1 MNFRRA
7 LVAATILA
15 MPIAASAQ
23 PVTGI
28 YLGAGAGVDIPLN
41 QDVKNLSVNTGTLG
55 GLSTSGQMKFD
66 TGFAGMAMLGYGFGN
81 GFRAEAEGLYLNNN
95 AKGLTGFTRN
105 FGPLNGGGRQQKYGG
120 FANLLYDFNNISPNF
135 VPYIGVGAGAL
146 WINDKLHASNA
157 SGFGATS
164 AGGGTLAIAP
174 GGFTTSTDA
183 TKAVF
188 AYQAIVGFAVPIT
201 SVPGL
206 AITAD
211 YRFVG
216 TSGNRSD
223 SASATVSATATNTA
237 GRAAAGTRTAAGNIQ
252 MGPTYDNT
260 IMIGIRYNFGVAPPP
275 APAPVAP
282 APAPISR
289 SYLVFFDWDKYNL
302 TDRARQIVAEAAANS
317 KKVQY
322 TKIEV
327 NGFTDTSGTPKYNMG
342 LSIRRANTVAA
353 ELVKDG
359 VPKSAI
365 AITGFGD
372 THLLVPTG
380 PNVREPQNRRVEIII
395 K

>member
-23 PVTGI
+23 PVTGV
-28 YLGAGAGVDIPLN
+28 YVGAGAGVDIPLN
-41 QDVKNLSVNTGTLG
+41 QNVKNLSIGNGTLG
-55 GLSTSGQMKFD
+55 GLSTSGKMKFG
-66 TGFAGMAMLGYGFGN
+66 TGFAGEAAVGYGFGN
-81 GFRAEAEGLYLNNN
+81 GFRAELEGLYLNTHG
-95 AKGLTGFTRN
+95 KGTTGFTR
-105 FGPLNGGGRQQKYGG
+105 GIVTNGGGTQQKYGPMV
-120 FANLLYDFNNISPNF
+120 NILYDFNGISPLF
-135 VPYIGVGAGAL
+135 VPYAGVGVGAL
-146 WINDKLHASNA
+146 WINDDLHGSNG
-157 SGFGATS
+157 SPFTVGATTVP
-164 AGGGTLAIAP
+164 ANGLN
-174 GGFTTSTDA
+174 FSTNHS
-183 TKAVF
+183 KNAVF
-188 AYQAIVGFAVPIT
+188 AYQGILGFAVPIT

-206 AITAD
+206 AVTAD
-211 YRFVG
+211 YRFIG
-216 TSGNRSD
+216 TTGNRSD
-223 SASATVSATATNTA
+223 SASYTVTTGGRTTTAS
-237 GRAAAGTRTAAGNIQ
+237 GKVQ
-252 MGPTYDNT
+252 MGPSYDNT
-260 IMIGIRYNFGVAPPP
+260 IMVGVRYNFGVAPPP

>member
-28 YLGAGAGVDIPLN
+28 YLGGQAGVDFPL
-41 QDVKNLSVNTGTLG
+41 QQSVKNLTVTQPGWAS
-55 GLSTSGQMKFD
+55 LSTSGNATFKA
-66 TGFAGMAMLGYGFGN
+66 GFAGGAEIGYGFGN
-81 GFRAEAEGLYLNNN
+81 GFRAELEGLYLNNKSN
-95 AKGLTGFTRN
+95 GLTGFTRTGN
-105 FGPLNGGGRQQKYGG
+105 LSGGGTQQAYG
-120 FANLLYDFNNISPNF
+120 FMVNALYDFNNISPSF
-135 VPYIGVGAGAL
+135 VPYVGVGTGIL
-146 WINDKLHASNA
+146 WINDNLHGYN
-157 SGFGATS
+157 
-164 AGGGTLAIAP
+164 IN
-174 GGFTTSTDA
+174 GFTTAGGAAFPAGGVNMTQNNSVNTA
-183 TKAVF
+183 W
-188 AYQAIVGFAVPIT
+188 AYQAILGFAVPIA

-211 YRFVG
+211 YRFIG
-216 TSGNRSD
+216 TAGNRSD
-223 SASATVSATATNTA
+223 STTYTLT
-237 GRAAAGTRTAAGNIQ
+237 GTPPGGKRTTLTGSGTSQ
-252 MGPTYDNT
+252 MGPMFDNV
-260 IMIGIRYNFGVAPPP
+260 ISVGVRYNFGQAPAP

-327 NGFTDTSGTPKYNMG
+327 NGFTDTSGSPKYNMG

-365 AITGFGD
+365 VVTGFGQ
-372 THLLVPTG
+372 THLLVPTADG
-380 PNVREPQNRRVEIII
+380 VREPQNRRVEIII

>member
-15 MPIAASAQ
+15 MPVAASAQ

-28 YLGAGAGVDIPLN
+28 YLGGAVGPDFPLN
-41 QDVKNLSVNTGTLG
+41 QNIKNLTVGNGALG
-55 GLSTSGQMKFD
+55 GLSTSGQMKFG
-66 TGFAGMAMLGYGFGN
+66 TGFAGEGSLGYGFGN
-81 GFRAEAEGLYLNNN
+81 GLRAEVEGLYLNTRG
-95 AKGLTGFTRN
+95 KGLTGFTRT
-105 FGPLNGGGRQQKYGG
+105 GAESGGGLQQKYGG
-120 FANLLYDFNNISPNF
+120 LVNVLYDFNGLSPMF
-135 VPYIGVGAGAL
+135 VPYIGAGVGAL
-146 WINDKLHASNA
+146 WVNDNLHAYNTGSF
-157 SGFGATS
+157 SF
-164 AGGGTLAIAP
+164 AGHSVGP
-174 GGFTTSTDA
+174 GGLNAQTNDTQ
-183 TKAVF
+183 AVF
-188 AYQAIVGFAVPIT
+188 AYQAIVGFSVPVP

-206 AITAD
+206 ALTAD

-223 SASATVSATATNTA
+223 SATYTVKTGGVTSTA
-237 GRAAAGTRTAAGNIQ
+237 GGKVQ

-260 IMIGIRYNFGVAPPP
+260 VMFGVRYNFGQAP
-275 APAPVAP
+275 APAPVPVAP
-282 APAPISR
+282 APSPISR

-317 KKVQY
+317 TKVQY

-327 NGFTDTSGTPKYNMG
+327 NGYTDTSGTPKYNMG
-342 LSIRRANTVAA
+342 LSLRRANTVAA

-359 VPKSAI
+359 VPKAAI
-365 AITGFGD
+365 AIQGFGE

-395 K
+395 R

>member
-15 MPIAASAQ
+15 TPIAASAQ

-28 YLGAGAGVDIPLN
+28 YLGAGAGVDIGLN
-41 QDVKNLSVNTGTLG
+41 QDVKNLTVTSPSWAT
-55 GLSTSGQMKFD
+55 LSTSGQAKFK
-66 TGFAGMAMLGYGFGN
+66 TGFQGGAEVGYGFGN
-81 GFRAEAEGLYLNNN
+81 GLRAELEGVYLNNKSN
-95 AKGLTGFTRN
+95 GFTGFTRTGN
-105 FGPLNGGGRQQKYGG
+105 LNGGGTQQAYGVMVN
-120 FANLLYDFNNISPNF
+120 ALYDFNNISPMF
-135 VPYIGVGAGAL
+135 VPYVGVGTGVL
-146 WINDKLHASNA
+146 WIQDKLHGYNA
-157 SGFGATS
+157 NGFTVNGA
-164 AGGGTLAIAP
+164 AFGP
-174 GGFTTSTDA
+174 GGLVAQQNGSANTA
-183 TKAVF
+183 W
-188 AYQAIVGFAVPIT
+188 AYQAILGFAVPIA

-206 AITAD
+206 AVTAD
-211 YRFVG
+211 YRFIG
-216 TSGNRSD
+216 TAGNRSD
-223 SASATVSATATNTA
+223 STAYTLHGG
-237 GRAAAGTRTAAGNIQ
+237 GRSGTGSGTSQ
-252 MGPTYDNT
+252 MGPMFDNAIT
-260 IMIGIRYNFGVAPPP
+260 VGVRYNFGVAPPP

-322 TKIEV
+322 TKIAV
-327 NGFTDTSGTPKYNMG
+327 NGYTDTSGSAQYNMG

-365 AITGFGD
+365 VITGFGE

-395 K
+395 Q